1 MHWMVCLNQCETN
14 NNELMILKLSAN
26 EDLMQF
32 ERRLLNSGVRRL
44 GLCRSDKVRFP
55 NFNKRVLLFAS
66 DDICTYKQPSK

>member
-1 MHWMVCLNQCETN
+1 MHWMVCLNQCEAN

-26 EDLMQF
+26 EDLTQF

-55 NFNKRVLLFAS
+55 NSNKRVLLFAS
-66 DDICTYKQPSK
+66 DDIFT